1 MNELEYIKLCEKESS
16 LILQKIICPYC
27 GYVYDIDSSCEIG
40 ISDDCED
47 DVEVKCKKCN
57 KDIIVN
63 SQVTQVRFWTTKAKD
78 GE

>member
-1 MNELEYIKLCEKESS
+1 MNELEYIKLCKRESS

-27 GYVYDIDSSCEIG
+27 GYVYDIDTSIELG

-47 DVEVKCKKCN
+47 VVDIKCRKCN

-63 SQVTQVRFWTTKAKD
+63 SQVTQVRFWTTKAK
-78 GE
+78 E

>member
-1 MNELEYIKLCEKESS
+1 MNEIEYIELCKKESN

-27 GYVYDIDSSCEIG
+27 GHIYNETESINIG
-40 ISDDCED
+40 IGWDCED
-47 DVEVKCKKCN
+47 QIKTKCRNCQ

-63 SQVTQVRFWTTKAKD
+63 SNVVEVRFWTTKAKD